1 MSPSNAGRRIR
12 ANGIEI
18 WVEDSGRGAP
28 LLCISGLGYSNWC
41 WADLQAQLSPTHRV
55 ITFDNR
61 GTGRT
66 EKAPAPYSIAQMA
79 QDAASVLDALGVKQ
93 THVIGHSMGGYIAM
107 HLAVHHAAK
116 VKSLTLV
123 STTCGG
129 PEATPVPEST
139 LKLWIELSTLPPI
152 ESARR
157 GMPTSFAPGW
167 TEKHPQRFE
176 ELLAARLQFPTPKEC
191 WAAQFAAAGQ
201 YIEKGIDVSSID
213 KPTLVIHGTEDRV
226 VPYPNGELLARRI
239 KGAKLVTLQGCGH
252 LPLLEE
258 PKRFATLV
266 AEHLDK
272 SSA

>member
-1 MSPSNAGRRIR
+1 MIVR
-12 ANGIEI
+12 ANGIDI
-18 WVEDSGRGAP
+18 WVEDSGGGTA

-41 WADLQAQLSPTHRV
+41 WADLQRALSPSHRV

-79 QDAASVLDALGVKQ
+79 EDAAGVLDALGVGQ
-93 THVIGHSMGGYIAM
+93 AHVIGHSMGGYIAM
-107 HLAVHHAAK
+107 HLAVHHATK
-116 VKSLTLV
+116 VRSLTLV

-129 PEATPVPEST
+129 PQATPVPEST
-139 LKLWIELSTLPPI
+139 LKLWIELAVLPPV

-176 ELLAARLQFPTPKEC
+176 ELLAARLRYPTPKEC
-191 WAAQFAAAGQ
+191 WSAQFAAAAA
-201 YIEKGIDVSSID
+201 YIEKGVDVSSLE

-226 VPYPNGELLARRI
+226 VPYPNGQLLAKRI
-239 KGAKLVTLQGCGH
+239 KGAELVTLDGCGH
-252 LPLLEE
+252 LPPFEAPE
-258 PKRFATLV
+258 RFAQLV
-266 AEHLDK
+266 AAHLQA
-272 SSA
+272 SA

>member
-1 MSPSNAGRRIR
+1 MKLT
-12 ANGIEI
+12 ANGTEM
-18 WVEDSGRGAP
+18 WVEDSGGGGSP

-41 WADLQAQLSPTHRV
+41 WADLQQALSPRHRV
-55 ITFDNR
+55 VTFDNR
-61 GTGRT
+61 GTGRSA
-66 EKAPAPYSIAQMA
+66 KPPAPYSIAQMA
-79 QDAASVLDALGVKQ
+79 QDAASVLDALGIAQ

-129 PEATPVPEST
+129 PEGTPVPQST
-139 LKLWIELSTLPPI
+139 LRLWIELSTLPPL

-176 ELLAARLQFPTPKEC
+176 QLLAARLQYPTPKEC

-201 YIEKGIDVSSID
+201 YIEKGIDVRPIA
-213 KPTLVIHGTEDRV
+213 KPTLIIHGTEDRV
-226 VPYPNGELLARRI
+226 VPYPNGQLLASRI
-239 KGAKLVTLQGCGH
+239 AGAKLVTLQGCGH
-252 LPLLEE
+252 LPPMEE
-258 PKRFATLV
+258 PQRLAKLV
-266 AEHLDK
+266 AEHLQASD
-272 SSA
+272 